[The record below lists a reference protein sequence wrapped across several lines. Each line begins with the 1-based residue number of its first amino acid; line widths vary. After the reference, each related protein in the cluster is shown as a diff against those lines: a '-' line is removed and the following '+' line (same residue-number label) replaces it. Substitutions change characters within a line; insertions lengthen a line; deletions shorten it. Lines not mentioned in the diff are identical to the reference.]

1 MTVLETEKSAVP
13 SVQASMDRYI
23 TPEYLAHLPTSVS
36 YTIHISDGAKNHD
49 FMTLCQFV
57 KRVCLQ
63 LSCHFTP
70 EPLSDTSHCA
80 PVTAQI

>member
-36 YTIHISDGAKNHD
+36 YTRHISDDAKNHD
-49 FMTLCQFV
+49 FMTFESICE
-57 KRVCLQ
+57 KS
-63 LSCHFTP
+63 LSAII
-70 EPLSDTSHCA
+70 LSLHPGTSE
-80 PVTAQI
+80 